1 MELVPKEIVCT
12 LPPLRSRQKHGA
24 DAIAQVRFHAP
35 WIKWR
40 WYASE
45 YNPILGV
52 FYGVVV
58 IFEREYDYFTLDA
71 LETIRSRS
79 GQHVERDLTWT
90 PRPLRECE

>member
-1 MELVPKEIVCT
+1 MIVLAPEVARV
-12 LPPLRSRQKHGA
+12 LPPLRSQQHLGPE
-24 DAIAQVRFHAP
+24 AIAHVRFCAP
-35 WIKWR
+35 WLRWR

-45 YNPILGV
+45 FNPVLGV

-58 IFEREYDYFTLDA
+58 IFGRAHDYFTVDA

-79 GQHVERDLTWT
+79 GRPVEFDPTWT